1 MTLNSC
7 TIFQNK
13 WNKLLNLFHKTG
25 RLCNMNTGK
34 IATEYR
40 MTQWAH
46 RIQER
51 KISGISI
58 KGYCEKNGLSRDS
71 YYYWQR
77 KLREAVCEQLPS
89 IQSSIKAE
97 NLIPT
102 RFAEVQIQPD
112 QGNLKSFLSQY
123 ATDGNLII
131 EVSGFKMTANYS
143 YPAEQL
149 IHLLKELVD
158 I

>member
-1 MTLNSC
+1 
-7 TIFQNK
+7 
-13 WNKLLNLFHKTG
+13 
-25 RLCNMNTGK
+25 MNTGK

-40 MTQWAH
+40 MTQWAK

-58 KGYCEKNGLSRDS
+58 KGYCEKHGLSRDS

-77 KLREAVCEQLPS
+77 KLREEVCDQLPA
-89 IQSSIKAE
+89 IKSSYKAE
-97 NLIPT
+97 SLIPTT
-102 RFAEVQIQPD
+102 RFAEVQIQSD
-112 QGNLKSFLSQY
+112 QGNSQSFLSQY

-143 YPAEQL
+143 YPTEKL
-149 IHLLKELVD
+149 IHLLKKLVD